1 MSRTAGQG
9 QSKKPLVQI
18 FVESPKNQR
27 VIASLAKPDCFD
39 FDIALGFLD
48 TICKEIHGIQSW
60 QDFYRRLSALN
71 CPHLSEVT
79 SNVRKMLKY
88 MKARETQ
95 GSSLV
100 ATHRQ
105 KRKLIAECGI
115 RQKKYSVADIL
126 SDNVPDTIPPIA
138 IMWRERSD
146 TNRKIRRNTYL
157 SEYDRV
163 GPEQAT
169 GKKIER
175 TADYDM
181 TYLPDNESH
190 IVLSGS
196 PNNFEIELIALRH
209 VATNDG
215 PYSNGLMNFLSQ
227 AVDAARDMRR
237 NVGHCRIFGAAKS
250 FTKKLTDEQM
260 IHHDHDI
267 IGAVSVFWAIC
278 QAILPE
284 EVTSAVNQYIDE
296 EQLPALQTR
305 NVEPGDNLLQVLA
318 EICINTICR
327 SWFYTS
333 HQGKAFLFP
342 LRSTCSPE
350 AYINKGY
357 SAPTHTDP
365 TYCRFALAF
374 IVRRDIDRDH
384 QARQG
389 AKALHDHIGGNYVDV
404 RLGVIV
410 ASATGTVIAFKPGE
424 MHATTLSYG
433 ACNYGY
439 ATTFSRRLADGY
451 RELSEEEKADYF
463 IKLEEIVTHA

>member
-48 TICKEIHGIQSW
+48 TICKEIYGIQLW

-79 SNVRKMLKY
+79 SN
-88 MKARETQ
+88 
-95 GSSLV
+95 
-100 ATHRQ
+100 

-146 TNRKIRRNTYL
+146 TNRKICRNTYL

-169 GKKIER
+169 
-175 TADYDM
+175 D
-181 TYLPDNESH
+181 
-190 IVLSGS
+190 
-196 PNNFEIELIALRH
+196 FEIELIALRH

-237 NVGHCRIFGAAKS
+237 NVR
-250 FTKKLTDEQM
+250 M
-260 IHHDHDI
+260 IHHDDDI
-267 IGAVSVFWAIC
+267 IGAVWVFWAIC

-327 SWFYTS
+327 SWFYIS